1 MEKLNLPA
9 PALLAIMAFG
19 LCLCC
24 GCGNGN
30 DDAANGMFLLTYT
43 STAESGEMQ
52 SQLTVTP
59 DGQYRLTSGQQPA
72 AEGQLPPEF
81 WEQLRIWKTEV
92 PSFTYDAAPQSANA
106 LRHTLTWRSGISG
119 TAEDQRMASML
130 EWTGEM
136 FDDLAGQTAEEP
148 ENDAG

>member
-1 MEKLNLPA
+1 MKKLNLPA
-9 PALLAIMAFG
+9 PILLAIMVFG

-81 WEQLRIWKTEV
+81 WEQLRIWQTEV
-92 PSFTYDAAPQSANA
+92 PSFTYESAPQPASGPKQ
-106 LRHTLTWRSGISG
+106 TITWRSGISG
-119 TAEDQRMASML
+119 NVETQRMSSML
-130 EWTGEM
+130 EWTREM
-136 FDDLAGQTAEEP
+136 FDDLTSQTAEEP
-148 ENDAG
+148 GNDAD